1 MKTLIT
7 IVVTLFSLTSA
18 NALAPEENFAS
29 GKSKDSLF
37 VLRAEKKFVGATVE
51 IYASTGELVTSKS
64 LNKRKMIIDFG
75 SVMKDTYTIVVVKGD
90 EKQEFHY
97 EKK

>member
-1 MKTLIT
+1 MKILIT
-7 IVVTLFSLTSA
+7 ILATLFSLSAA
-18 NALAPEENFAS
+18 NALTPAGHFAS

-37 VLRAEKKFVGATVE
+37 VLRAEKKFVGAIVE

-90 EKQEFHY
+90 EKQEFQY